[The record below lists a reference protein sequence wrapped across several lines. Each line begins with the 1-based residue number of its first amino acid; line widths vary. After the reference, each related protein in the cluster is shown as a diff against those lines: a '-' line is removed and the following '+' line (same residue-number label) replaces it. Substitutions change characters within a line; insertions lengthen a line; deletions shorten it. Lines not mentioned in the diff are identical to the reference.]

1 MKLVD
6 LTGIATIDL
15 PIAEFRSH
23 LRLGTGFADDALQ
36 DPILE
41 AALRAAVAAIEA
53 RTGKV
58 LFERPFRWIVSAWRS
73 PSVQALPVAPV
84 TAINSVATV
93 SRAGDVTAIN
103 PADVVLEQDLHRPL
117 LHAAVTCL
125 PMIPVNGTAEVTF
138 LAGFSPVWSGMP
150 ADLAQA
156 VMLLAAHYYEVRHED
171 GGQDGNMPYGVSG
184 LIERYRTVRIL
195 GGGVLL

>member
-15 PIAEFRSH
+15 PIAELRSH
-23 LRLGTGFADDALQ
+23 LRFGTGFADDALQ
-36 DPILE
+36 DPVLE
-41 AALRAAVAAIEA
+41 VSLRAAVAAIEA

-58 LFERPFRWIVSAWRS
+58 LFGRSFRWVVSAWRS

-84 TAINSVATV
+84 TALTSVMTI
-93 SRAGDVTAIN
+93 SRAGDVTASN
-103 PADVVLEQDLHRPL
+103 LSDVVLVEDLHRPQ
-117 LHAAVTCL
+117 LHAAAASL
-125 PMIPVNGTAEVTF
+125 PAIPVNGVAEVTF
-138 LAGFSPVWSGMP
+138 TAGFSPNWQGMP

-156 VMLLAAHYYEVRHED
+156 VLLLAAYYYEIRHED
-171 GGQDGNMPYGVSG
+171 PTNDGNMPYGVAR

-195 GGGVLL
+195 GGATL

>member
-41 AALRAAVAAIEA
+41 ASLRTAVAAIEA

-58 LFERPFRWIVSAWRS
+58 LFERSFRWVVSAWRS

-84 TAINSVATV
+84 SALTSIVTI
-93 SRAGDVTAIN
+93 SRAGDVTATN
-103 PADVVLEQDLHRPL
+103 LTDVVLMEDLHRPQL
-117 LHAAVTCL
+117 RAAAMCL
-125 PMIPVNGTAEVTF
+125 PVIPVNGVAEVTF
-138 LAGFSPVWSGMP
+138 TAGFSPDWLGMP
-150 ADLAQA
+150 ADIAQA
-156 VMLLAAHYYEVRHED
+156 VLLLAAHYYEIRHEEPTN
-171 GGQDGNMPYGVSG
+171 DGNMPYGVAS

-195 GGGVLL
+195 GGAAL

>member
-15 PIAEFRSH
+15 PIAAFRSH

-36 DPILE
+36 DPVLE
-41 AALRAAVAAIEA
+41 AALRAALAAIEG

-58 LFERPFRWIVSAWRS
+58 LIERSFRWVVSAWRC

-84 TAINSVATV
+84 TAVTSVVTV
-93 SRAGDVTAIN
+93 SRSGDVTA
-103 PADVVLEQDLHRPL
+103 ASLAEVVLEEDLHRPQL
-117 LHAAVTCL
+117 RAAGRAL
-125 PMIPVNGTAEVTF
+125 PAIPVHGVAEVTF
-138 LAGFSPVWSGMP
+138 TAGFSPTWAGLP

-156 VMLLAAHYYEVRHED
+156 VLLLAAHFYELRHED
-171 GGQDGNMPYGVSG
+171 PGSDGNMPYGVSS

-195 GGGVLL
+195 GGGVF